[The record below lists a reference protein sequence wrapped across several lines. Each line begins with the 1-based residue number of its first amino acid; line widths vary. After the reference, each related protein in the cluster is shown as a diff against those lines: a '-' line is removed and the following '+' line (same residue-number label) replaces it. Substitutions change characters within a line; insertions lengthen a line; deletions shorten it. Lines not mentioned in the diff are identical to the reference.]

1 MHCREILFTPH
12 RSARTKEY
20 GVRLRSYEASK
31 LPIFALWPI
40 FPIQNPEKST
50 LRWPASSPRVHRRM
64 ITIVPCGSR
73 RSKGVPSSSGVFLRL
88 LVEELWTPK
97 LAQIFAYCKWLY
109 PYRMLLHD
117 ASDLDRKCLKTRN
130 SKDEC
135 TFGGLKNVPL
145 YFSGFARDIWSL
157 DPRNCSSLP
166 TLHSCSSL
174 YVS

>member
-73 RSKGVPSSSGVFLRL
+73 RSKGVPSSSGVFHRRL
-88 LVEELWTPK
+88 VGELGPPNLPKFSLMANGYIHTECYCTPRHIWTRVVWK
-97 LAQIFAYCKWLY
+97 RAIMRTYVLSYQISSPLPQNPIWGNFQCKTNYRQSY
-109 PYRMLLHD
+109 P
-117 ASDLDRKCLKTRN
+117 
-130 SKDEC
+130 
-135 TFGGLKNVPL
+135 
-145 YFSGFARDIWSL
+145 
-157 DPRNCSSLP
+157 
-166 TLHSCSSL
+166 
-174 YVS
+174 